1 MCLTECEVPLK
12 KNQISIAVLLASYN
26 GGRYLPEQLDS
37 ILCQS
42 HKNFT
47 IYIFDDCS
55 DNNPM
60 DSLEKRYTSNP
71 RIKILVRKKR
81 LGYAKNFLYGLREV
95 QSNYDYY
102 AFCDQDD
109 IWNPDKLEI
118 AITALQ
124 NFGNIDK
131 PSLYFSRTEAVRE
144 DGKSHVTLSQNYK
157 RPPSFA
163 NALVQNMGGGN
174 TMVFNSEART
184 LINKHSLNMD
194 IISHDW
200 MMYLFVSAVGG
211 GLYFDQR
218 PTLKYRQHENNEVGA
233 NNAGPTAILRRAL
246 KVRQGRYRIWITSNL
261 AALDTLRDQITEEN
275 KVILETFQKA
285 RTSKH
290 LYRVY
295 YLIKSGVYR
304 QPKIQNAF

>member
-1 MCLTECEVPLK
+1 MAED
-12 KNQISIAVLLASYN
+12 I
-26 GGRYLPEQLDS
+26 YLNNWDS

-109 IWNPDKLEI
+109 IWDPDKLEI

-124 NFGNIDK
+124 NFRNIDK

-211 GLYFDQR
+211 GGSILISDQ
-218 PTLKYRQHENNEVGA
+218 H
-233 NNAGPTAILRRAL
+233 
-246 KVRQGRYRIWITSNL
+246 SNIVNMKTMKLEQIML
-261 AALDTLRDQITEEN
+261 ARLQ
-275 KVILETFQKA
+275 F
-285 RTSKH
+285 
-290 LYRVY
+290 
-295 YLIKSGVYR
+295 SGEPQR
-304 QPKIQNAF
+304 